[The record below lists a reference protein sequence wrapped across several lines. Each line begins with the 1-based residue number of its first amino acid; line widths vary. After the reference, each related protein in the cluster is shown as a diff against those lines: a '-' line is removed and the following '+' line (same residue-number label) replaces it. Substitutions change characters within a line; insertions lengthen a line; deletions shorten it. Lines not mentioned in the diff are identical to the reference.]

1 MDFVSARVAN
11 GRTLKCLTV
20 VYDAAHEV
28 MAVPVEHSMGQE
40 TPWFSS
46 SQVPI
51 NSMNLIIASP
61 LEFKVRNLGPSC
73 VSATPVPILRT
84 LSREH

>member
-28 MAVPVEHSMGQE
+28 MAVPVEHSMGSE
-40 TPWFSS
+40 
-46 SQVPI
+46 
-51 NSMNLIIASP
+51 
-61 LEFKVRNLGPSC
+61 
-73 VSATPVPILRT
+73 
-84 LSREH
+84 